1 MVCGGS
7 RASTQGPPTEAPAQ
21 RAHACPSST
30 EMCKPQQTKEDRD
43 THSTVT
49 LLPPPGEDGRDG
61 TAKAGGRASRRARA
75 TGKGLG
81 THSFQVWNVTH
92 LRNNGMTVI

>member
-1 MVCGGS
+1 M
-7 RASTQGPPTEAPAQ
+7 
-21 RAHACPSST
+21 
-30 EMCKPQQTKEDRD
+30 
-43 THSTVT
+43 THPTVT
-49 LLPPPGEDGRDG
+49 LLSPPGEGGRDG
-61 TAKAGGRASRRARA
+61 TAKAGGRASRRA